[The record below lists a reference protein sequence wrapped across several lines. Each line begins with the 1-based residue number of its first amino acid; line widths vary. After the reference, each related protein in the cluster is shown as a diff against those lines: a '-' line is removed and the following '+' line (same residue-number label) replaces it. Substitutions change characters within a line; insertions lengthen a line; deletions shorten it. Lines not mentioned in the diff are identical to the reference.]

1 MAIVTAN
8 SNIMALKAQI
18 IFNRNTD
25 GLTKAMNRLTTGLK
39 INTAK
44 DDPAGLAI
52 SERLNLQIVGNNQ
65 VTENIQIGMN
75 VINIAEGTLNSILK
89 DINRIRDLS
98 VQGANNFYTT
108 DSTNAILKEMQCRL
122 DNINQMALSCEFNG
136 KNLLDGTL
144 SSLLIQSGFG
154 SDATLNTVDLS
165 SALKNCQTDS
175 SGLDID
181 LADSGLVI
189 TTVTADDFASY
200 VTKLDDAIAKSSTY
214 TSDLGAKY
222 NKLDSLNETTGVLID
237 NQTEAKSSYMD
248 ADVAKESS
256 NMIKFQILQQTSM
269 AVLTQANTIPQIA
282 LSLLQ

>member
-25 GLTKAMNRLTTGLK
+25 GLTKAMDRLTTGLK

-122 DNINQMALSCEFNG
+122 DNINQMALSC
-136 KNLLDGTL
+136 
-144 SSLLIQSGFG
+144 
-154 SDATLNTVDLS
+154 
-165 SALKNCQTDS
+165 
-175 SGLDID
+175 
-181 LADSGLVI
+181 
-189 TTVTADDFASY
+189 
-200 VTKLDDAIAKSSTY
+200 
-214 TSDLGAKY
+214 
-222 NKLDSLNETTGVLID
+222 
-237 NQTEAKSSYMD
+237 
-248 ADVAKESS
+248 
-256 NMIKFQILQQTSM
+256 
-269 AVLTQANTIPQIA
+269 
-282 LSLLQ
+282 